1 MSPAEYEQWFINV
14 VFLLLNRLPPDQ
26 VAIFYQTPGRNSG
39 VGGEWLDKGL
49 LCQLGARE
57 AGARCVW
64 QKIVLDSAPGIERAG
79 RPGFINM
86 LCFSKA
92 HTLPDYASGFKT
104 VDVLERGAMA
114 YEKAMGV
121 DACLLAVDYCLKWV
135 DSSPGAAGDPIQD
148 DIGPRT
154 QDDQGHPTRASDRG
168 KSAVLDPFCG
178 YGSVLAAANKRGAD
192 AYGIDT

>member
-1 MSPAEYEQWFINV
+1 
-14 VFLLLNRLPPDQ
+14 
-26 VAIFYQTPGRNSG
+26 
-39 VGGEWLDKGL
+39 
-49 LCQLGARE
+49 
-57 AGARCVW
+57 
-64 QKIVLDSAPGIERAG
+64 
-79 RPGFINM
+79 M

-92 HTLPDYASGFKT
+92 HTLPGSLTSRDFEEKNRHATRSPVLTQRVPDYASGFKT

-154 QDDQGHPTRASDRG
+154 Q
-168 KSAVLDPFCG
+168 V
-178 YGSVLAAANKRGAD
+178 
-192 AYGIDT
+192 